1 MHKTGSTTGDNIEKT
16 GKRFKY
22 EENKNLKQNVK
33 EIFDASPERDQ
44 DEVKR
49 PTSEYRRSICDS
61 AEKKKKHSRQDSG

>member
-33 EIFDASPERDQ
+33 EIFDASPERD
-44 DEVKR
+44 
-49 PTSEYRRSICDS
+49 
-61 AEKKKKHSRQDSG
+61 